1 MDSLNYENL
10 EETCQN
16 ITDTMIDRINHL
28 HEQGANDEAIAL
40 WPKLEELGVP
50 LGSPVPAET
59 QGTWLEKFMQK
70 ANENN
75 LRVDFIALHIYQSNN
90 PQLFLDIVDIP
101 YELCF
106 SL

>member
-40 WPKLEELGVP
+40 WEEHKEWIQSTGNQEVMLVA
-50 LGSPVPAET
+50 SI
-59 QGTWLEKFMQK
+59 
-70 ANENN
+70 ANGRAT
-75 LRVDFIALHIYQSNN
+75 LL
-90 PQLFLDIVDIP
+90 
-101 YELCF
+101 
-106 SL
+106 